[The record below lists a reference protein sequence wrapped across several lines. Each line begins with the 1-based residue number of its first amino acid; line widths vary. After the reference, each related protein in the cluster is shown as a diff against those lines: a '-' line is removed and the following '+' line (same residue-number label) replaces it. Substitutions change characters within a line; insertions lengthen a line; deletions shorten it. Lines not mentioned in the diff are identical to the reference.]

1 MATDVERVLGGVTPL
16 LMVSDPPYGV
26 EYDPSWRNKAG
37 AAATRRTG
45 KVLNDDR
52 ADWREAWALF
62 PGDVAYV
69 WHGALH
75 AATVAES
82 LEAAGFAIRSP
93 DHLGEG
99 AAGAEPR
106 RLPLAARAVLVRRE
120 EDRQGALGRR
130 PQADDAL
137 ADLQPR
143 PGRRDGPRHPEA
155 GRVHAPADPQQPQ
168 PGQAVY
174 EPFMGSGT
182 TLIAAE
188 TTGRVCLGIELNP
201 AYVDVAVERWQRFTG
216 KAAVLDGSGESFDDL
231 AGSRKSEPSEGRP
244 GHAAR
249 AD

>member
-1 MATDVERVLGGVTPL
+1 MTPL

-26 EYDPSWRNKAG
+26 EYDPGWRNQAG
-37 AAATRRTG
+37 AARTRRTG

-82 LEAAGFAIRSP
+82 LEAAGFAIRSA

-106 RLPLAARAVLVRRE
+106 RLPLAARTVLVRRE
-120 EDRQGALGRR
+120 EGRQGPLGRR
-130 PQADDAL
+130 PQADHAL

-155 GRVHAPADPQQPQ
+155 GRVHAPADPQQP
-168 PGQAVY
+168 
-174 EPFMGSGT
+174 SS
-182 TLIAAE
+182 
-188 TTGRVCLGIELNP
+188 P
-201 AYVDVAVERWQRFTG
+201 ARRST
-216 KAAVLDGSGESFDDL
+216 
-231 AGSRKSEPSEGRP
+231 SRSW
-244 GHAAR
+244 AR
-249 AD
+249 ARR